1 MKTSLLALL
10 FLLLLLPVRG
20 EGQTAEGTNPQ
31 ATAPQG
37 VAPGSQEAW
46 RVRIREAAVVRDSM
60 VRLGDI
66 ADPLGN
72 MTQETWNE
80 LAAKPLWAAPETSGK
95 PLSINRQRLSTALRQ
110 SLGDLADA
118 CILPASLAIQRDGG
132 VLLEDGLRSLV
143 VKTLTP
149 RINALGGHGELR
161 DFRLP
166 AYAFIAH
173 DGQSIVLE
181 ETPVAPG
188 RISLRFVIQE
198 MDGSAVRRFTGSV
211 FLDLWMDVPC
221 ATRPLNRG
229 DAITPDSISFMRS
242 NLAYQKGTVWD
253 GRGGP
258 WQVVRSLGASQPIMS
273 TDLAP
278 MSAVRKGDRV
288 TLVYERGNVQLRT
301 VVEALEDGG
310 AGDTIAVRNMDTK
323 RQIYA
328 TVRDNNTVIS
338 K

>member
-1 MKTSLLALL
+1 MRTSLLALL
-10 FLLLLLPVRG
+10 FLLLVLPVRG
-20 EGQTAEGTNPQ
+20 EGRVAEGTNPQ

-46 RVRIREAAVVRDSM
+46 RVRIRDAAVVRDSM

-72 MTQETWNE
+72 MTPQAWNE
-80 LAAKPLWAAPETSGK
+80 LAAKPLWPAPETSGK

-118 CILPASLAIQRDGG
+118 CILPASLAIQRDGS
-132 VLLEDGLRSLV
+132 VLREDGLRSLV
-143 VKTLTP
+143 VNTLTP

-166 AYAFIAH
+166 AYAFTAH

-188 RISLRFVIQE
+188 RISLRFAVRE
-198 MDGSAVRRFTGSV
+198 MDGSIVRRFTGSV

-229 DAITPDSISFMRS
+229 DAITPDAITFKRS

-258 WQVVRSLGASQPIMS
+258 WQIIRSVGASQPIMA
-273 TDLAP
+273 TDLTPLA
-278 MSAVRKGDRV
+278 AVRKGDRV
-288 TLVYERGNVQLRT
+288 TLLYERGNVQLRT
-301 VVEALEDGG
+301 VVEAMEDGG